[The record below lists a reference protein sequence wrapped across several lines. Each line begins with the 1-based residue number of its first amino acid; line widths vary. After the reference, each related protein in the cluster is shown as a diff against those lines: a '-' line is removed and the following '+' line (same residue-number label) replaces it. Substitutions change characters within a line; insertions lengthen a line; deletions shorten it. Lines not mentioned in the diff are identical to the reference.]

1 MIDLLRD
8 ELFGLNGLVNLSNFV
23 FIVAFSVRGLL
34 PLRLLSIA
42 SSIIIIP
49 YYYLQPAPLWPPIFW
64 DVTFVLINGG
74 RVAQLLLERRPVVLS
89 EREQGL
95 YRLAFTS
102 VDKRE
107 FLRLASLA
115 RWVTC
120 PVGWKILEVGQVA
133 EEAII
138 LISGDVEATLND
150 RAILKYRPGE
160 IIGDANV
167 YSGIASPVDIV
178 ARTPLNL
185 AIWNIAQLRAF
196 LERRPELRT
205 RLLEIEGADLSRK
218 LHALAAPGIH
228 GAADGLLKSGR
239 PIAPLRSDFS
249 PTSKERDIRQ
259 ARLPGNAL

>member
-1 MIDLLRD
+1 MLDLLRD
-8 ELFGLNGLVNLSNFV
+8 QLLGLNGLVNLSNLA
-23 FIVAFSVRGLL
+23 FIVAFSVRGVL

-42 SSIIIIP
+42 SSIIIVP
-49 YYYLQPAPLWPPIFW
+49 YYYLQRETLWPPIFW
-64 DVTFVLINGG
+64 DLIFVAINGA
-74 RVAQLLLERRPVVLS
+74 RVTQLLLERRPVVLS
-89 EREQGL
+89 EREQNL

-120 PVGWKILEVGQVA
+120 PAGGKILEMGQVA

-138 LISGDVEATLND
+138 LISGEVEASLNNT
-150 RAILKYRPGE
+150 AILKYRPGE

-178 ARTPLNL
+178 ARTPLSL
-185 AIWNIAQLRAF
+185 AKWNIVQLRAF
-196 LERRPELRT
+196 LESRPELRT

-218 LHALAAPGIH
+218 LHALAGPGID
-228 GAADGLLKSGR
+228 GASD
-239 PIAPLRSDFS
+239 PI
-249 PTSKERDIRQ
+249 
-259 ARLPGNAL
+259 NA